1 MIPEPI
7 GNDALYLESVVLE
20 GKFNIINGLQE
31 LLGIMVT
38 AQDIIDVPVP

>member
-7 GNDALYLESVVLE
+7 SNYAFNKEAMILE